1 MYGIRCLYERSW
13 PSSQRPVPPHFRR
26 NGRSVLGEKGTN
38 RTLSARRSRWG
49 GDHREF
55 FRRPKVTKVW
65 VPSSPSSRPNH
76 EEETPAIDSAW
87 STCSGAALRSAA
99 ACILAPEPTHPPL
112 RHDGRFLLRAALRA
126 AGSQDCLHERVAH
139 SSARGGPLVRP
150 QTTLS
155 GAMQLNQSAIICCS
169 LTLAS
174 SCRHA
179 RSWCAEGDSPPRDQ
193 QDDHLHLPVISSRCG
208 AQRARVAG
216 DTPPCIALLSRLQ
229 QPRVAEPVTPPD
241 PAPLTRWCPDCIST
255 AGGVG
260 QNGR

>member
-1 MYGIRCLYERSW
+1 MGGLPQRGVSPAESYEGVGPKFTLFPTETRDGLPRNRLSVVDLLRS
-13 PSSQRPVPPHFRR
+13 RPQI
-26 NGRSVLGEKGTN
+26 GRSMHPRAGTH
-38 RTLSARRSRWG
+38 A
-49 GDHREF
+49 
-55 FRRPKVTKVW
+55 
-65 VPSSPSSRPNH
+65 PSSPPRRPIF
-76 EEETPAIDSAW
+76 A
-87 STCSGAALRSAA
+87 SG
-99 ACILAPEPTHPPL
+99 
-112 RHDGRFLLRAALRA
+112 RAAR
-126 AGSQDCLHERVAH
+126 GRQSKDCPHERVAH

-155 GAMQLNQSAIICCS
+155 VAMQLNQSAIICCS

-229 QPRVAEPVTPPD
+229 QPRVAEPDTPPD